1 MPKSFRKRYGRAI
14 GRASAATLGY
24 IAGNV
29 PGAYASVKAYDFLS
43 EMAAR
48 TRPYTSNKRKY
59 NSTKAW
65 SSRRMK
71 VRYPGSV
78 PGPQPR
84 AARKPKWARTKP
96 VICRGVSVP
105 KKLAKQIRCVAVQ
118 AIHDEQ
124 PTGKYFKHITGLF
137 PKTASAEQTVEDR
150 YFATGTSSTAL
161 SQLGV
166 ASFEKILDA
175 VSVLFGV
182 KSASAFYF
190 STNNLTP
197 AQMIIP
203 AFRHYVKY
211 EFKNNRPIECEFH
224 IYETV
229 PKEDTNNTV
238 AGNWATM
245 SLVQKG
251 LVTQNRLY
259 YGMRPEMYPQFKDS
273 YKILK
278 KKTYRIAAGASI
290 FYTMSQAAD
299 HVKFDDWCANGSSTP
314 FSHRKNFTKELLII
328 EAEPLCGT
336 TAAAAAPAIQN
347 FTTLDQTT
355 SFIGVFIKEIFSM
368 KCPENINNTESK
380 DNTICVHNNT
390 YAFVAAGT
398 DASWSNKTIEHRPVS
413 F

>member
-1 MPKSFRKRYGRAI
+1 MPKFPKNRYGRAA

-29 PGAYASVKAYDFLS
+29 PGAYASVKAYDYLS

-48 TRPYTSNKRKY
+48 TRPRSNKRKY

-65 SSRRMK
+65 STRRVK
-71 VRYPGSV
+71 STYAGS
-78 PGPQPR
+78 GPIIPM
-84 AARKPKWARTKP
+84 RKPRWGKTKP
-96 VICRGVSVP
+96 VICRGVRIP

-124 PTGKYFKHITGLF
+124 PTGKFYKHIAGLF
-137 PKTASAEQTVEDR
+137 PKTGGAEQSVEDR
-150 YFATGTSSTAL
+150 YFTSGSTSSAL
-161 SQLGV
+161 NQLGV
-166 ASFEKILDA
+166 ASYEKIIDA

-182 KSASAFYF
+182 KAASATYA
-190 STNNLTP
+190 TPNNLTP
-197 AQMIIP
+197 SQMIIP

-211 EFKNNRPIECEFH
+211 EFKNNRPIETEFH

-229 PKEDTNNTV
+229 PKEDTNSTV

-245 SLVQKG
+245 TLVQKG
-251 LVTQNRLY
+251 LTTRDRLY
-259 YGMRPEMYPQFKDS
+259 YGMRPEMYPQFRDS

-290 FYTMSQAAD
+290 FYTMTQASD
-299 HVKFDDWCANGSSTP
+299 HIKFDEWTANGSVTP
-314 FSHRKNFTKELLII
+314 FSHRKNFSKELLVI
-328 EAEPLCGT
+328 ENTPLCGT

-347 FTTLDQTT
+347 FNTTDQTT
-355 SFIGVFIKEIFSM
+355 SFIGLFIYEIISM

-380 DNTICVHNNT
+380 DNTICVLNST
-390 YAFVAAGT
+390 YASVVAGT
-398 DASWSNKTIEHRPVS
+398 TASWTNKTIENPAVS